1 MSEQQPVTATEPTA
15 EGLEPTTV
23 TETSASET
31 KTGDLPQSTEELS
44 ALVQKLLGD
53 THRKNKEAEGLRQR
67 LIKAENE
74 LTSVD
79 KKRKEKQGEYQNL
92 YEDANSSLTNA
103 KQQLLRM
110 KVNEKLINGG
120 MPSGIISDI
129 ALDFS
134 SLTMNDKFQVEGDV
148 DMVVNNTLEKWLP
161 IVRSQPAPT
170 PTPATP
176 APQPSN
182 VQATKSG
189 TDHFMNFANAV
200 TAPEGLVGGTP
211 PKNIMNPMVIAEK
224 GNDDLSKNKS
234 SNVQLENMG
243 ASLIEEL
250 KKAGYG

>member
-1 MSEQQPVTATEPTA
+1 MT
-15 EGLEPTTV
+15 
-23 TETSASET
+23 
-31 KTGDLPQSTEELS
+31 

-74 LTSVD
+74 LTSAE

-92 YEDANSSLTNA
+92 YEDAAVSLTNA

-161 IVRSQPAPT
+161 IVKSQPAPT
-170 PTPATP
+170 PTA
-176 APQPSN
+176 APPKPQSPKVDVN
-182 VQATKSG
+182 QQATTPG

-200 TAPEGLVGGTP
+200 TAPQGLVGGTP
-211 PKNIMNPMVIAEK
+211 PKNMMNPMVIAEK